1 MLALSM
7 SETADLVVIGGG
19 IIGCSVVQHA
29 AQLLPPST
37 RILLL
42 DRGPIAGG
50 TSGACMGHLM
60 VTPDTA
66 QDYAFTRTSL
76 DLWGEL
82 QQQEG
87 GFDHN
92 PTGALYLADEPE
104 DLELLP
110 TLQEQFRS
118 CGSDAQIL
126 DGRQLREVEPGLAE
140 DLPGGLYYP
149 GDGVV
154 LPMLACG
161 AMLRVAQRANANV
174 TVRPECSVTG
184 FERDGDRV
192 TGVRTERGTIRCENV
207 VNATGVWAPDLAELC
222 GQPRLPIYPR
232 AGNLAITGHHVS
244 PIRTQL
250 LEVSYLRF
258 AHGAAKVD
266 PTRSDDVGGHAVN
279 MQPQTNG
286 GCLIG
291 STRQFRGMDKTL
303 NRALLQRSLLR
314 AQRYAPAVAAAPI
327 VRTWVGLRPYAID
340 KHPLIGPWPPL
351 RGLWIAA
358 GHEGLGISLAPITGR
373 LLAQQLA
380 GQQPVIDHTPYL
392 PARFVR

>member
-1 MLALSM
+1 M

-19 IIGCSVVQHA
+19 IIGCSVVWHA

-42 DRGPIAGG
+42 DRGPIAGA
-50 TSGACMGHLM
+50 TSGGCMGHLM
-60 VTPDTA
+60 VTPDTP

-82 QQQEG
+82 QLQEG

-92 PTGALYLADEPE
+92 PTGALYLADAAE

-110 TLQEQFRS
+110 TLLEQFRS
-118 CGSDAQIL
+118 NGASAEVL
-126 DGRQLREVEPGLAE
+126 DGKQLREVEPGLAE

-154 LPMLACG
+154 LPMFACG
-161 AMLRVAQRANANV
+161 AMLRVAQRANPNV
-174 TVRPECSVTG
+174 QVRPECAVIG
-184 FERDGDRV
+184 LQRDGDRI
-192 TGVRTERGTIRCENV
+192 TGVRCERGTIRCENV
-207 VNATGVWAPDLAELC
+207 VNAAGVWAPDLNELF
-222 GQPRLPIYPR
+222 GQARLPIHPR
-232 AGNLAITGHHVS
+232 AGNLAITGHHSS

-258 AHGAAKVD
+258 AHGAATVD
-266 PTRSDDVGGHAVN
+266 PTRTDDVGGHAVN

-291 STRQFRGMDKTL
+291 STRQFRGMDKTI
-303 NRALLQRSLLR
+303 NHELLRRSLSR
-314 AQRYAPAVAAAPI
+314 AQRYVPGIGAAPI

-380 GQQPVIDHTPYL
+380 GQRPAIDHTPYL